1 MSRKY
6 DFDKNTNSNA
16 ALHELFRRKR
26 RQQKLELQRIFK
38 LKEEET
44 DDSEQQKA
52 GTFKTN

>member
-6 DFDKNTNSNA
+6 DFDKNTNT